1 MTTNQINYQK
11 AQAEIAERAANTRA
25 TQLENEMT
33 DLANRQEKFWHY
45 GISEPGD
52 TTITKAFPLEAY
64 RRGIDEAG
72 RFLGLLNPLSKLGGG
87 SITPSTTVIKIKGS
101 K

>member
-1 MTTNQINYQK
+1 M
-11 AQAEIAERAANTRA
+11 AEIAERQANTRA
-25 TQLENEMT
+25 QNLENEMT

-45 GISEPGD
+45 GISDPND
-52 TTITKAFPLEAY
+52 PTITKAFPLEAY

-72 RFLGLLNPLSKLGGG
+72 RFLGLLNPLSKMGSG
-87 SITPSTTVIKIKGS
+87 SIAPSTTTIKVKGS